1 LVSVLERKE
10 VNHMFRVSET
20 DDYRGL
26 TELFYRNG
34 LEITPGAE
42 RTEKVLKCW
51 ELIND
56 EGERVGGIVLEK
68 RDGEFVVADIAIDK
82 EYRRLDLGTLLMDKI
97 TEEVKALGGSRMMLV
112 AKVPSFF
119 KTVGFLPLDRKDA
132 PDISNCFACRQFQ
145 TECFPEIM
153 YRDL

>member
-1 LVSVLERKE
+1 
-10 VNHMFRVSET
+10 MFRVLET

-34 LEITPGAE
+34 LEITPGQE
-42 RTEKVLKCW
+42 RPGCVLKCW
-51 ELIND
+51 EVIKD
-56 EGERVGGIVLEK
+56 DTGKRVGGISLEK
-68 RDGEFVVADIAIDK
+68 RDGEFVVGDIAIEKD
-82 EYRRLDLGTLLMDKI
+82 YRRLDLGTMLMDKI
-97 TEEVKALGGSRMMLV
+97 TEEVKVLGGGRMMLV

-119 KTVGFLPLDRKDA
+119 KTLGFLPMDRKNA
-132 PDISNCFACRQFQ
+132 PNISNCLTCRQFQ